1 MKALCSP
8 EIVQSVPV
16 VPKLIE
22 ALEKNDYKNNLM
34 REHTVFLSMT
44 KKVSDVHLF
53 IQGQTRDVARAK
65 GVIEKYQIS
74 LVSKAQ
80 KDDDDVIWLSDSEEV
95 KSNPHP
101 KKEPMGSSGNKT
113 DNFKDNKRNVPTVLM
128 RTATLLGFGQ
138 TEIQKVYDEQIATGS
153 GPVDELDFM
162 NKLRQSRLKIRTAE
176 LAGTENNASTVKTS
190 ATGSGSNLGDIEI
203 IDFDEE
209 RMSIGPVINEG
220 TPLVQME
227 TSPALGLK
235 EYGQM
240 FSTHQF
246 ESSNLEK
253 ENKVKRISALIAA
266 MPSSQQSDAMD
277 QLSKLQADRGAYV
290 KANNKETQE
299 AMTKPSTSGFSF
311 FNII

>member
-1 MKALCSP
+1 
-8 EIVQSVPV
+8 
-16 VPKLIE
+16 
-22 ALEKNDYKNNLM
+22 M

-65 GVIEKYQIS
+65 SVIEKYQIS

-80 KDDDDVIWLSDSEEV
+80 EDEDDVIWLSDSEEV
-95 KSNPHP
+95 EP
-101 KKEPMGSSGNKT
+101 KRQPKQEPMGSSAKKT
-113 DNFKDNKRNVPTVLM
+113 DNLNDNKRNVPTVLM

-138 TEIQKVYDEQIATGS
+138 TEIQKVYDEQIAAGT

-176 LAGTENNASTVKTS
+176 LAGKENNASTVKT
-190 ATGSGSNLGDIEI
+190 ATTTGSGSSLGDIEI

-209 RMSIGPVINEG
+209 RMSIGPVMNEG

-227 TSPALGLK
+227 TSPASGLK

-246 ESSNLEK
+246 ESSNTEK

-266 MPSSQQSDAMD
+266 MPSSQQSHAMD

-290 KANNKETQE
+290 KANSKETRE
-299 AMTKPSTSGFSF
+299 AVTKPSTSGLP
-311 FNII
+311 IIFLKFLW